1 MGVDSEL
8 LLVSALAPEVELA
21 VLTLDCCEDAVPGA
35 TLDESPDE
43 LLPPPQAAT
52 FRFRMKQVTKTNS
65 LFFVDFKIYLLR
77 YF

>member
-8 LLVSALAPEVELA
+8 LLVSALVPEVELT

-52 FRFRMKQVTKTNS
+52 FRMKQVTKTNS

>member
-8 LLVSALAPEVELA
+8 PLVSALAPEVELE
-21 VLTLDCCEDAVPGA
+21 VLTLDCCEDAVPDA
-35 TLDESPDE
+35 TLDGSPDE
-43 LLPPPQAAT
+43 LLPPPQAVT
-52 FRFRMKQVTKTNS
+52 LKIKQVTKTNS

>member
-8 LLVSALAPEVELA
+8 LLVSALALEVELA
-21 VLTLDCCEDAVPGA
+21 VLTLDCCEDSVPDA
-35 TLDESPDE
+35 TLDESPDQ

-52 FRFRMKQVTKTNS
+52 LRMKQITKTNS
-65 LFFVDFKIYLLR
+65 LFFMDFKIYLLR

>member
-35 TLDESPDE
+35 TLDESLDE
-43 LLPPPQAAT
+43 LPPPPQAAIL
-52 FRFRMKQVTKTNS
+52 RIKQVTKTNS
-65 LFFVDFKIYLLR
+65 LFFVDFKIYLQR